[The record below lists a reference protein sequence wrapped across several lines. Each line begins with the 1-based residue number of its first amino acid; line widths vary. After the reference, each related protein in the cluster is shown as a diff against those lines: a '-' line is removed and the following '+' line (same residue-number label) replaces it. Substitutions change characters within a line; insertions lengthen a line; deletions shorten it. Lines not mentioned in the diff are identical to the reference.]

1 MPQNYKFE
9 GWLGHD
15 ASSAEGN
22 MVWSEFEPKR
32 WEETDIDIRIT
43 HAGMCGSDLH
53 TLSSGWYP
61 APYPIIVGHEIV
73 GEVVRV
79 GSQAAGG
86 HKVGD
91 RVGVGCLADN
101 CEGLLGSPNNDKDG
115 KKKIESLCANCS
127 SEDPAERNEQFCPH
141 GLWTYPGPHHNGDKA
156 YGGYAT
162 HHRTPGRFAFALPG
176 GLRSAHAATMM
187 CAGVT
192 MYSPLKRWL
201 GFDPAASGSD
211 GSGSG
216 GSATAQ
222 GKKKKKVGIIGFG
235 GLGHYGV
242 LFARH
247 GRGVGAGYFAEGV
260 EEGEAL
266 RLGAHDYLASE
277 EGGKGWFKKYY
288 GQLDLLIS
296 TVASAKAPIRAYLSL
311 LKPRGTLVHVGNPD
325 DGPFAID
332 PPGALV
338 ARSLNFAGSCIG
350 SAAEIR
356 EMLEFAAAQ
365 GITPWVEE
373 RPMKEANAALRD
385 LHAGKPRYRYCLVNA
400 EAARL

>member
-1 MPQNYKFE
+1 MSPQNYKFE
-9 GWLGHD
+9 GWVGQD
-15 ASSAEGN
+15 AASAEGN
-22 MVWSEFEPKR
+22 MVWTEFEPKR

-43 HAGMCGSDLH
+43 HCGMCGSDLH

-79 GSQAAGG
+79 GSQAVGG

-101 CEGLLGSPNNDKDG
+101 CEGLLASTSNTTNT
-115 KKKIESLCANCS
+115 KKIEGPCINCS
-127 SEDPAERNEQFCPH
+127 SNNEDPAEKNEQFCTH
-141 GLWTYPGPHHNGDKA
+141 ARWTYPGPHHNGDKA

-162 HHRTPGRFAFALPG
+162 HHRTPGRFAFAIPSG
-176 GLRSAHAATMM
+176 MGSAAAATMM
-187 CAGVT
+187 CAGIT

-201 GFDPAASGSD
+201 DFDPTS
-211 GSGSG
+211 SG
-216 GSATAQ
+216 GGSVK
-222 GKKKKKVGIIGFG
+222 GKKVGIIGLG

-242 LFARH
+242 LFARAM
-247 GRGVGAGYFAEGV
+247 GADLVLAISRREAKR
-260 EEGEAL
+260 EEAL

-325 DGPFAID
+325 DGPFSIN

-350 SAAEIR
+350 SAAEMR
-356 EMLEFAAAQ
+356 EMLEFAAKHDLK
-365 GITPWVEE
+365 PWVEE

-385 LHAGKPRYRYCLVNA
+385 LHSGKPRYRYCLVNG
-400 EAARL
+400 EAPRL

>member
-1 MPQNYKFE
+1 MPPQNCKFE

-15 ASSAEGN
+15 PSAAEGN
-22 MVWSEFEPKR
+22 MVWREFEPKR

-53 TLSSGWYP
+53 TLSSGW
-61 APYPIIVGHEIV
+61 
-73 GEVVRV
+73 VVRV
-79 GSQAAGG
+79 GSRAAGG

-101 CEGLLGSPNNDKDG
+101 CEGLLESPNNNNDSKG
-115 KKKIESLCANCS
+115 GKKKKIESLCANCGG
-127 SEDPAERNEQFCPH
+127 EDPAERNEQFCPH

-201 GFDPAASGSD
+201 GFDPAAAA
-211 GSGSG
+211 GSG
-216 GSATAQ
+216 GS
-222 GKKKKKVGIIGFG
+222 GGKKKVGIIGLG

-242 LFARH
+242 LFARAM
-247 GRGVGAGYFAEGV
+247 GAELVLAISRREAKR
-260 EEGEAL
+260 EEAL

-356 EMLEFAAAQ
+356 EMLEFAAAR
-365 GITPWVEE
+365 GIAPWVEE

>member
-1 MPQNYKFE
+1 M
-9 GWLGHD
+9 
-15 ASSAEGN
+15 
-22 MVWSEFEPKR
+22 
-32 WEETDIDIRIT
+32 
-43 HAGMCGSDLH
+43 
-53 TLSSGWYP
+53 
-61 APYPIIVGHEIV
+61 
-73 GEVVRV
+73 VRV
-79 GSQAAGG
+79 GSQAVGG

-101 CEGLLGSPNNDKDG
+101 CEGLLGSPNNNNNNNNKG
-115 KKKIESLCANCS
+115 KKQIETLCANCS
-127 SEDPAERNEQFCPH
+127 SEDPADKNEQFCPH

-162 HHRTPGRFAFALPG
+162 YHRTPGRFAFAIPA
-176 GLRSAHAATMM
+176 GLGSGHAATMM

-201 GFDPAASGSD
+201 DFNPASPASGAK
-211 GSGSG
+211 G
-216 GSATAQ
+216 
-222 GKKKKKVGIIGFG
+222 KKVGIIGLG

-242 LFARH
+242 LFARAM
-247 GRGVGAGYFAEGV
+247 GADLVLAVSRKEAKR
-260 EEGEAL
+260 EEAL

-288 GQLDLLIS
+288 GQLDLLVS

-356 EMLEFAAAQ
+356 EMLALAAER
-365 GITPWVEE
+365 GIRPWVEE
-373 RPMKEANAALRD
+373 RPMREANAALRD
-385 LHAGKPRYRYCLVNA
+385 LHGGKPRYRYCLVNA
-400 EAARL
+400 EGARL

>member
-1 MPQNYKFE
+1 MPPQNYKFE

-15 ASSAEGN
+15 AASAEGN

-43 HAGMCGSDLH
+43 HSGMCGSDLH

-101 CEGLLGSPNNDKDG
+101 CEGLLGSPNNTG
-115 KKKIESLCANCS
+115 KKQIESLCPNCS
-127 SEDPAERNEQFCPH
+127 SQDPAEKNEQFCPY

-162 HHRTPGRFAFALPG
+162 YHRTPGRFAFAIPD
-176 GLRSAHAATMM
+176 GLGSGQAATMM

-201 GFDPAASGSD
+201 DFDPTTATD
-211 GSGSG
+211 GGNVKG
-216 GSATAQ
+216 
-222 GKKKKKVGIIGFG
+222 KKVGIIGLG

-242 LFARH
+242 LFARAM
-247 GRGVGAGYFAEGV
+247 GAELVLAVSRREAKR
-260 EEGEAL
+260 GEAL

-277 EGGKGWFKKYY
+277 EGGRGWFKGYY

-356 EMLEFAAAQ
+356 EMLAFAATQ
-365 GITPWVEE
+365 NIEPWVEE
-373 RPMKEANAALRD
+373 RPMREANAALRD
-385 LHAGKPRYRYCLVNA
+385 LHKGEARYRYCLVNG
-400 EAARL
+400 EGARL